1 MRSEWISKRITYQ
14 LEIILLEAILS
25 VLKNITSQII
35 DGKEEAE
42 EKF

>member
-1 MRSEWISKRITYQ
+1 MRNDWITKRITYQ
-14 LEIILLEAILS
+14 LEIVLLEAILS

-35 DGKEEAE
+35 AMKEEAE